1 LRRIDHRSAADQ
13 GDNLVRGGTLRQS
26 RWLPT
31 ITGRAPDVHRFD
43 ASVKYRFWLPND
55 LGLDVG
61 LTYGKGRETKTYKDE
76 DKVEIGLGVLF

>member
-1 LRRIDHRSAADQ
+1 M
-13 GDNLVRGGTLRQS
+13 
-26 RWLPT
+26 
-31 ITGRAPDVHRFD
+31 HRFD

>member
-31 ITGRAPDVHRFD
+31 ITGRAPDAHRF
-43 ASVKYRFWLPND
+43 RFWLPND